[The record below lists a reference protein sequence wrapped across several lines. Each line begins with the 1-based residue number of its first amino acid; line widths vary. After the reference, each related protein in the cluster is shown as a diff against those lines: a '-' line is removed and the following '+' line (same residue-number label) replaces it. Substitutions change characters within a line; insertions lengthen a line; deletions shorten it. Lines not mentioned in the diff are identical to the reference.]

1 MKKQSENIEKENK
14 DIFDCLRYD
23 ENGKFINENTE
34 IIKDEKNKVA
44 TLINRYPDGHI
55 DKVVI
60 KLRDKK
66 KS

>member
-1 MKKQSENIEKENK
+1 MVMVKNKKLKAKEQ

-44 TLINRYPDGHI
+44 SLINRYPDGHI

-66 KS
+66 N